1 MPRCGRRVL
10 QIVRGGVMR
19 LVDHHLAGTGD
30 AEHGCQPESAV
41 NDLVGELRALG
52 LGSFASRSAIFPV
65 WPRPRHKA
73 RYC

>member
-1 MPRCGRRVL
+1 
-10 QIVRGGVMR
+10 MR

-52 LGSFASRSAIFPV
+52 LGSFASRSAIFPGV
-65 WPRPRHKA
+65 AATSTQGPLLLICTFRQAQAHLL
-73 RYC
+73 